1 MGVKEAE
8 LRDAIRLVRGRE
20 AYLRRTLGGRL
31 ASAILAIADALEG
44 RLAAPG
50 ERPPLDLARA
60 RECRL
65 CEAAELAWL
74 AMVYLDPFAER
85 VRELAA
91 RAAWGPLAEVAREAA
106 RLRELAAAVVRQ
118 AVQCYRG

>member
-1 MGVKEAE
+1 MGAKEAE
-8 LRDAIRLVRGRE
+8 LRDMIRLVRGRE

-31 ASAILAIADALEG
+31 ASAILAIADALE

-91 RAAWGPLAEVAREAA
+91 RAAWAPLAEVAREAA